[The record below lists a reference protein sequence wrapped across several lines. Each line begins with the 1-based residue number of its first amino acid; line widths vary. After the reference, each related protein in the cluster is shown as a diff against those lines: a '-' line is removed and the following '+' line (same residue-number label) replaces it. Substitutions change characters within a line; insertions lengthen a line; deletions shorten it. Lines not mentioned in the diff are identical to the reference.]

1 MDKIALTISLVSLA
15 ISLLNI
21 TIAKNKEITKS
32 FEPTKKVGAVLFKP
46 KTPEQVRLEKKLN
59 KKQDFNIED
68 LW

>member
-46 KTPEQVRLEKKLN
+46 KTPEQIRIEKKL
-59 KKQDFNIED
+59 KQERELNIEE
-68 LW
+68 LC